1 MRNILFLT
9 SLLIVISTTTNAHT
23 LSSEC
28 KAIAL
33 FIKNDPGREIP
44 LNNDTDPE
52 DGPFTRGVIHQPA
65 YAYIDSN
72 IITIVFEEAFSS
84 STVTITNETT
94 GEAVYSETYNNPA
107 TLNIDLNGKSSG
119 TYLIQI
125 EADDT
130 YLEGNFAL

>member
-1 MRNILFLT
+1 MGLGSIA
-9 SLLIVISTTTNAHT
+9 TNAQASINTHR
-23 LSSEC
+23 
-28 KAIAL
+28 AIAL
-33 FIKNDPGREIP
+33 TISNGGDTGREIIEEQDVVP
-44 LNNDTDPE
+44 GN
-52 DGPFTRGVIHQPA
+52 GPFTRGVIPQPA
-65 YAYIDSN
+65 YAYIDN
-72 IITIVFEEAFSS
+72 NVITVAFQESFSS
-84 STVTITNETT
+84 ATVTITNETT